1 MNTIL
6 SNAIASVQL
15 GVEDYLSA
23 DTRRSLSAVRNIS
36 AGILLL
42 FKERLR
48 VLSPTDSDE
57 SLIKQI
63 IQPRL
68 SDNGSV
74 TFRGNGKKT
83 VDVYQIEERF
93 KSLGVKVEWKRLKG
107 VIDIRNDIEHYYTTA
122 PNSRLKE
129 LIADAF
135 VVMRDFITN
144 ELKREPVELLGD
156 ETWQALLDV
165 ATVYSKQQEECREL
179 MSKVNW
185 QSSSLEEVSEHLR
198 CSHCDSDLLKPKN
211 PDETSIPS
219 LEFQCAFCGL
229 DSLFE
234 DIIEPATS
242 DHFFP
247 ESYIAMTDGGEQPTA
262 ECPECGRE
270 TFVVAEGC
278 CIACTATLNHYEC
291 AVCHTPL
298 RAEDQ
303 HFNGLCGYHRWQ
315 VEKDD

>member
-1 MNTIL
+1 METIL
-6 SNAIASVQL
+6 SNAIASIQL

-48 VLSPTDSDE
+48 ELSPPDSDE
-57 SLIKQI
+57 ALIKQN

-68 SDNGSV
+68 SESGSV
-74 TFRGNGKKT
+74 TFRGDGKKT
-83 VDVYQIEERF
+83 VDVYQIEARF
-93 KSLGVKVEWKRLKG
+93 KSLGVTVEWKRLKG

-122 PNSRLKE
+122 QNSRLKE
-129 LIADAF
+129 LITDAF
-135 VVMRDFITN
+135 VVMHDFITN
-144 ELKREPVELLGD
+144 ELRREPVELLGD

-165 ATVYSKQQEECREL
+165 ATVYSKQQEECLEL

-185 QSSSLEEVSEHLR
+185 RSTTLEEVSEHLR

-211 PDETSIPS
+211 PDEAFIPS

-229 DSLFE
+229 DSSFE
-234 DIIEPATS
+234 DIIESATN
-242 DHFFP
+242 DRFFS

-262 ECPECGRE
+262 ECPECCKE

-278 CIACTATLNHYEC
+278 CIACSATLSHYEC
-291 AVCHTPL
+291 AVCHTSL

-315 VEKDD
+315 AEKDD